1 VTKKRALGRG
11 LDALLGMG
19 ADKASPA
26 VAPPVE
32 HVAAGDQLRMIPVDL
47 IQRGRFQ
54 PRLDIK
60 PEALEELANSIRA
73 QGVVQPVVVR
83 ALQGTAR
90 FELIAGERRWRA
102 TQLAGLQ
109 EIPALVKDIPDKT
122 VMSIALIENIQ
133 REQLNPLE
141 EALALQRLITEFE
154 MTHQEVSEA
163 VGRSRAA
170 VSNLLRL
177 IELAPGAKRLLEDGS
192 IEMGHARALLSL
204 PAEAQAALAQRVAA
218 EGLSVRATEKLVRA
232 FAVTG
237 SPRTPAPAARPDPNI
252 QHLEGQLS
260 EKLGA
265 KVSLQHGR
273 KGEGKLV
280 IRYGSLDELDGILAH
295 IR

>member
-1 VTKKRALGRG
+1 MTKKRALGRG

-19 ADKASPA
+19 AHPGQAPEASA
-26 VAPPVE
+26 APT
-32 HVAAGDQLRMIPVDL
+32 AASCDLLRMLPVDL
-47 IQRGRFQ
+47 IQRGRYQ

-60 PEALEELANSIRA
+60 PEALQELADSIRA

-83 ALQGTAR
+83 PLPDGSR

-109 EIPALVKDIPDKT
+109 EIPAIVKDVPDRI

-163 VGRSRAA
+163 VGRSRAS

-177 IELAPGAKRLLEDGS
+177 LDLAPTAKRLLEEGR
-192 IEMGHARALLSL
+192 IEMGHARALLAL
-204 PAEAQAALAQRVAA
+204 PPEAQGEIAERVAA
-218 EGLSVRATEKLVRA
+218 EGLSVRATEKLVRN
-232 FAVTG
+232 FAAG
-237 SPRTPAPAARPDPNI
+237 MAQKKPSTPARTDPNI
-252 QHLEGQLS
+252 QHLEGQLADR
-260 EKLGA
+260 LGA
-265 KVSLQHGR
+265 SVSIQHGA
-273 KGEGKLV
+273 KGDGKLV

>member
-1 VTKKRALGRG
+1 MTKKRALGRG
-11 LDALLGMG
+11 LDALLSVGG
-19 ADKASPA
+19 AGPA
-26 VAPPVE
+26 AGHAAPPAP
-32 HVAAGDQLRMIPVDL
+32 AAGDRLRTIPVEF
-47 IQRGRFQ
+47 IQRGRYQ

-60 PEALEELANSIRA
+60 PDALQELADSIRA

-83 ALQGTAR
+83 PLDGQADR

-102 TQLAGLQ
+102 AQLAGLH
-109 EIPALVKDIPDKT
+109 EIPAVIKDIPDRT

-141 EALALQRLITEFE
+141 EAGALQRLIGEFG
-154 MTHQEVSEA
+154 MTHQEVAEA
-163 VGRSRAA
+163 IGRSRAS

-177 IELAPGAKRLLEDGS
+177 LELAPVPKRLLEAGS

-204 PAEAQAALAQRVAA
+204 PAEIQTALAERVAA
-218 EGLSVRATEKLVRA
+218 EGLSVRATERLVRA
-232 FAVTG
+232 ATEPG
-237 SPRTPAPAARPDPNI
+237 RSETTPVPKTDPNV
-252 QHLEGQLS
+252 QHLEAQLS

-265 KVSLQHGR
+265 AVSIRHGR
-273 KGEGKLV
+273 RGEGQLV

>member
-1 VTKKRALGRG
+1 MTKKRALGRG

-19 ADKASPA
+19 APPGQAPEASA
-26 VAPPVE
+26 APT
-32 HVAAGDQLRMIPVDL
+32 AASGDLLRMLPVDL
-47 IQRGRFQ
+47 IQRGRYQ

-60 PEALEELANSIRA
+60 PEALQELADSIRA

-83 ALQGTAR
+83 PLPDGSR

-109 EIPALVKDIPDKT
+109 EIPAIVKDVPDRI

-163 VGRSRAA
+163 VGRSRAS

-177 IELAPGAKRLLEDGS
+177 LDLAPTAKRLLEEGR
-192 IEMGHARALLSL
+192 IEMGHARALLAL
-204 PAEAQAALAQRVAA
+204 PPEAQGEIAERVAA
-218 EGLSVRATEKLVRA
+218 EGLSVRATEKLVRN
-232 FAVTG
+232 FAAGMTQKKA
-237 SPRTPAPAARPDPNI
+237 STPARTDPNI
-252 QHLEGQLS
+252 QHLEGQLADR
-260 EKLGA
+260 LGA
-265 KVSLQHGR
+265 SVSIQHGA
-273 KGEGKLV
+273 KGDGKLV

>member
-11 LDALLGMG
+11 LDALLGVG
-19 ADKASPA
+19 ADQAAPAAASA
-26 VAPPVE
+26 VE

-47 IQRGRFQ
+47 IQRGRYQ

-83 ALQGTAR
+83 PLRGTSR
-90 FELIAGERRWRA
+90 YELIAGERRWRA

-109 EIPALVKDIPDKT
+109 EIPALVKDIPDKA

-141 EALALQRLITEFE
+141 EALALQRLSTEFE

-204 PAEAQAALAQRVAA
+204 PAEAQTALAQRVAA
-218 EGLSVRATEKLVRA
+218 DGLSVRATEKLVRA
-232 FAVTG
+232 FAAAGTSG
-237 SPRTPAPAARPDPNI
+237 TPPTAPRPDPNI
-252 QHLEGQLS
+252 LHLEGQLS

-265 KVSLQHGR
+265 KVSLKHGR

-280 IRYGSLDELDGILAH
+280 ISYGSLDELDGILAH